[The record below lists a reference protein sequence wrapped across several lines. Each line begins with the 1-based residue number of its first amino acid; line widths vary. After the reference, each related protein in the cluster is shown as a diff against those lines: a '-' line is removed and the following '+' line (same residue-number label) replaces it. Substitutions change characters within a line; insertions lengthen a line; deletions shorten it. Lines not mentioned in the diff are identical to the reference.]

1 MQWLSSIPPLPLML
15 VRGVL
20 IVVAL
25 GALLFACA
33 LVVQYF
39 VHRHWFRSYG
49 RARELLYQGGSV
61 LAEACFRDVARV
73 SYGFRRTVALSG
85 VAVCRLK
92 QGAYA
97 EAAAILEPLT
107 RQPLPRS
114 LWLDELAL
122 YGHLALC
129 LAMLGETRRASRLI
143 HEACRRFNGMPTFLV
158 MPWVA
163 ILCRDGHLGAALKW
177 LDESW
182 PLVVKDGLACDR
194 IRLLRAYAQSKVD
207 PERHAASIILTL
219 YGLAPFPKVEMEFFR
234 EHWPVFADFLQR
246 GQDLVADREQA
257 RARRQAE
264 QDAAWAA
271 RARPPVPE
279 DESSG

>member
-1 MQWLSSIPPLPLML
+1 MQWLSSLSPLLPML

-39 VHRHWFRSYG
+39 VHRRWFRSYCH
-49 RARELLYQGGSV
+49 ARELLYQGSSA
-61 LAEACFRDVARV
+61 LAEARFREVAQE
-73 SYGFRRTVALSG
+73 SSGFRRTVALSG

-97 EAAAILEPLT
+97 EAAALLEPLS
-107 RQPLPRS
+107 RQSLPRS

-122 YGHLALC
+122 HGHLALC
-129 LAMLGETRRASRLI
+129 LAMLGDTQRASRLI
-143 HEACRRFNGMPTFLV
+143 DEACNRFKGMPTFLV

-194 IRLLRAYAQSKVD
+194 IRLLRAYVQSKVD
-207 PERHAASIILTL
+207 PERHTASILLTL
-219 YGLAPFPKVEMEFFR
+219 YGLAPFPKVELEFFR

-246 GQDLVADREQA
+246 GQDLVAAREEA

-264 QDAAWAA
+264 EDAAWAA
-271 RARPPVPE
+271 RARPPKPE